1 MANFVNAFSNAAIL
15 KTTYDSEF
23 GLDPSEEGVITPF
36 VAKPVG
42 STAIG
47 NVLTLRKVAA
57 HTASKWATPGNGTTG
72 GLPASLTGTGNTEAA
87 VTTTLAYAYVMCEI
101 DETGLTRLVDESTY
115 RTALRKQMAAAVN
128 AQIDQD
134 IFALASGLSLSES
147 NADISETQYLAAYG
161 KLVKA
166 AKNKVKVGQTDVRL
180 FLHPDEIKN
189 FMAMGAAREY
199 QIRGAAGSAGNGQ
212 LVTTYGIKVEES
224 GNIIASGGNYHQPMI
239 LKDAFAIGYN
249 RTPSALPEQQDGIV
263 TRLIFRAEY
272 GVCEWFDSSGVDVI
286 TTA

>member
-1 MANFVNAFSNAAIL
+1 M
-15 KTTYDSEF
+15 
-23 GLDPSEEGVITPF
+23 
-36 VAKPVG
+36 
-42 STAIG
+42 
-47 NVLTLRKVAA
+47 
-57 HTASKWATPGNGTTG
+57 
-72 GLPASLTGTGNTEAA
+72 
-87 VTTTLAYAYVMCEI
+87 
-101 DETGLTRLVDESTY
+101 
-115 RTALRKQMAAAVN
+115 
-128 AQIDQD
+128 
-134 IFALASGLSLSES
+134 
-147 NADISETQYLAAYG
+147 
-161 KLVKA
+161 KA

-199 QIRGAAGSAGNGQ
+199 QIRGGAGSAGNGQ

-224 GNIIASGGNYHQPMI
+224 GNIQNSGGNYHQPMI

>member
-1 MANFVNAFSNAAIL
+1 MAAITATTNASIL

-36 VAKPVG
+36 VARPVG

-57 HTASKWATPGNGTTG
+57 HSASKYTTAAG
-72 GLPASLTGTGNTEAA
+72 GGIPSALTGTANTEAA

-101 DETGLTRLVDESTY
+101 DEPGLTRLVDEANF
-115 RTALRKQMAAAVN
+115 RNALRKQMAAAVN

>member
-1 MANFVNAFSNAAIL
+1 MAAVTATTNAAIL

-36 VAKPVG
+36 VARPVG

-57 HTASKWATPGNGTTG
+57 HSASKYTTAAG
-72 GLPASLTGTGNTEAA
+72 GGIPSALTGTANTEAA
-87 VTTTLAYAYVMCEI
+87 VTTTLAYAYVMCEL
-101 DETGLTRLVDESTY
+101 DEPGLTRLVDEGNF

-134 IFALASGLSLSES
+134 IFALASGFSLSES

-199 QIRGAAGSAGNGQ
+199 QIRGGAGSAGNGQ

-224 GNIIASGGNYHQPMI
+224 GNIIAQGGNYHQPMI

>member
-1 MANFVNAFSNAAIL
+1 MAAVTATTNAQIL

-23 GLDPSEEGVITPF
+23 GLDPSEEGIITPF
-36 VAKPVG
+36 IAKPVG

-57 HTASKWATPGNGTTG
+57 HSASKYTTQAG
-72 GLPASLTGTGNTEAA
+72 GGIPSALTGTANAEAA
-87 VTTTLAYAYVMCEI
+87 VTTTLAYAYVMCEL
-101 DETGLTRLVDESTY
+101 DEPGLTRLVDEGNF

-128 AQIDQD
+128 AQIDLD
-134 IFALASGLSLSES
+134 IFALASSLSLSES

-199 QIRGAAGSAGNGQ
+199 QIRGGAGSAGNGQ

-224 GNIIASGGNYHQPMI
+224 GNIVAQGGNYHQPMI